1 MISLQEWIMTMSDNP
16 YDSKWD
22 QQQIKTMDYRYDLV
36 DWIKTLG
43 LSADV
48 QSCLI
53 SRFDKVFDLSHELG
67 YYLGR
72 KFSHDLKSLTND
84 E

>member
-1 MISLQEWIMTMSDNP
+1 MTMSDNP

-53 SRFDKVFDLSHELG
+53 SRFDKVFDMSHTLG
-67 YYLGR
+67 YYMGR
-72 KFSHDLKSLTND
+72 KFSHDIKSLSDNS

>member
-1 MISLQEWIMTMSDNP
+1 MTDNP
-16 YDSKWD
+16 FDGKWEES
-22 QQQIKTMDYRYDLV
+22 QIKTMDYRYDLV

-53 SRFDKVFDLSHELG
+53 SRFDKVFDMSHELG

-72 KFSHDLKSLTND
+72 KFSHDTHTFNTKP
-84 E
+84 